1 MPELNLDKILA
12 SLDLRISEVTLP
24 DEYDQI
30 SKDYLGKDS
39 LLAEERK
46 KLPTLSNEDKKTY
59 GKKLTE
65 LSKEIESKIESSQ
78 KQFIL
83 DTFQKKEKEEF
94 TDITIDW
101 NRNEGS
107 YKHILSSVMDE
118 VVNIFSSI
126 GYEVAYGPEA
136 ETSWHNFDA
145 LNTPDWHPARYE
157 SDTIY
162 LNSDLETL
170 LRTQTSTVQI
180 RHMEQ
185 NDPPVYIVAPG
196 RVFRSDQLD
205 ATHSPVF
212 HQLEGLAI
220 DKNLSFT
227 DLKGTLEYFTKE
239 FFGENIETKFIPHF
253 FPFTEP
259 SAEVLVKWNDGS
271 WLEILGCGMVD
282 PNVLENVGYS
292 KEYKGFAWGVGIER
306 LAMLRYKIDHIKNF
320 YENDIRFLEQF
331 WWNYWDRGYK
341 TG

>member
-30 SKDYLGKDS
+30 SKEYLGKDS

-65 LSKEIESKIESSQ
+65 LSKKIEAKIASSK

-83 DTFQKKEKEEF
+83 DTFQKKEKDEF

-306 LAMLRYKIDHIKNF
+306 LAMLRYKIDHIENF

-331 WWNYWDRGYK
+331 
-341 TG
+341 

>member
-24 DEYDQI
+24 DEFDQI

-46 KLPTLSNEDKKTY
+46 KLPNLSNEDKKTY
-59 GKKLTE
+59 GKRLTE
-65 LSKEIESKIESSQ
+65 LSKKIESKIESSK

-83 DTFQKKEKEEF
+83 DTFQKKEKDEF
-94 TDITIDW
+94 TDISIDW

-162 LNSDLETL
+162 LNPNLETL

-331 WWNYWDRGYK
+331 
-341 TG
+341 

>member
-46 KLPTLSNEDKKTY
+46 KLPTLSIEDKKTY

-65 LSKEIESKIESSQ
+65 LSKKIESKIESS
-78 KQFIL
+78 KNQFIL
-83 DTFQKKEKEEF
+83 NTYQKKEQDEF

-101 NRNEGS
+101 TRNEGS

-162 LNSDLETL
+162 LNSNLETL

-331 WWNYWDRGYK
+331 
-341 TG
+341 

>member
-24 DEYDQI
+24 DEFDQI

-65 LSKEIESKIESSQ
+65 LSKEIESKIESSK

-83 DTFQKKEKEEF
+83 DTFQKKEKDEF

-331 WWNYWDRGYK
+331 
-341 TG
+341 

>member
-46 KLPTLSNEDKKTY
+46 KLPNLSNEDKKTY
-59 GKKLTE
+59 GKRLTE
-65 LSKEIESKIESSQ
+65 LSKKIESKIESS
-78 KQFIL
+78 KNQFIL
-83 DTFQKKEKEEF
+83 DTFQKKEKDEF

-162 LNSDLETL
+162 LNSNLETL

-282 PNVLENVGYS
+282 PNVLQNVGYS

-331 WWNYWDRGYK
+331 
-341 TG
+341 

>member
-59 GKKLTE
+59 GKRLTE
-65 LSKEIESKIESSQ
+65 LSKKIESKIESSK

-83 DTFQKKEKEEF
+83 DTFQKKEKDEF

-162 LNSDLETL
+162 LNSNLETL

-331 WWNYWDRGYK
+331 
-341 TG
+341 

>member
-65 LSKEIESKIESSQ
+65 LSKKIESKIASSK

-83 DTFQKKEKEEF
+83 DTFPKIEKDEF

-331 WWNYWDRGYK
+331 
-341 TG
+341 